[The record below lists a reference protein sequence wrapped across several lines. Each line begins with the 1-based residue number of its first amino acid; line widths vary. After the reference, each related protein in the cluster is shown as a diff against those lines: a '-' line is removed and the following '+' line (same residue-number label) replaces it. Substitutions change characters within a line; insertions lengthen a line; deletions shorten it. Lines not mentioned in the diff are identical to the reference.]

1 MPVLGLVLVL
11 ENSEVATRQRVQ
23 AALAGVQDLDLGEA
37 AAHRLP
43 AVLETASERE
53 GEARVDWLR
62 SLTGVAGVDIVYAD
76 FEDLLV
82 RSQTADAREDV

>member
-11 ENSEVATRQRVQ
+11 EDAEAGTRRRLRG
-23 AALAGVQDLDLGEA
+23 ALAGVHDLDLGEA
-37 AAHRLP
+37 TAHRWP
-43 AVLETASERE
+43 VVLEAASECE

-62 SLTGVAGVDIVYAD
+62 GLPGVAGVDVVYAD